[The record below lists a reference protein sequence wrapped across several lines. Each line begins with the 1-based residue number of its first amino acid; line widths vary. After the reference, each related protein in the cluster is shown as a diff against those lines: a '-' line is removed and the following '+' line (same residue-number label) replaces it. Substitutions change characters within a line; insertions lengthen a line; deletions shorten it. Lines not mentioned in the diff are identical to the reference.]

1 MKSQPELEVVRV
13 PVGSLRAYEGNA
25 KRHTREQLDA
35 VEASIK
41 EFGFANPVL
50 AWHDDRG
57 EAVIIAGH
65 GRVEAAKAKEAAE
78 RMEAG
83 GLYAIGLSER
93 ERALVESLS
102 RSAE

>member
-1 MKSQPELEVVRV
+1 M
-13 PVGSLRAYEGNA
+13 GG
-25 KRHTREQLDA
+25 
-35 VEASIK
+35 
-41 EFGFANPVL
+41 GFLISP
-50 AWHDDRG
+50 
-57 EAVIIAGH
+57 
-65 GRVEAAKAKEAAE
+65 EAAAEKAAAEKAKEAAE